1 MAEAILTK
9 KDARRAFGWV
19 PPSKRGEQGLI
30 SKLKEQG
37 IETKE
42 QIKSYMR
49 TVGMPSNNM
58 AGIKLNA
65 QKQKSRQV
73 NANLNAVKEAPR
85 KKQETATNKQKTI
98 KNDHSHIKNL
108 NKQEQKKLVKDMM
121 QSPVKPAKQNSQN
134 IQAASFE
141 QSMKLSMKLSKM
153 G

>member
-58 AGIKLNA
+58 TGIKPNT
-65 QKQKSRQV
+65 QEQKSRQV
-73 NANLNAVKEAPR
+73 NADLNAVKETPR
-85 KKQETATNKQKTI
+85 KKQEAATNKQKPI
-98 KNDHSHIKNL
+98 KNDNNHIKNL

-121 QSPVKPAKQNSQN
+121 QSPAKPAKQNSQN
-134 IQAASFE
+134 IQAASFD

-153 G
+153 R